1 MNRIFMWTIVLGC
14 LLGGAVGQQYFAKGI
29 GKITQPIAFYGL
41 SCALSGVGG
50 SLLAMVLK
58 KEK

>member
-29 GKITQPIAFYGL
+29 GKLTLPRL
-41 SCALSGVGG
+41 KDVGF
-50 SLLAMVLK
+50 LVL
-58 KEK
+58 